1 MRKGKS
7 GLQSP
12 AELLIFIKKIKH
24 IYNRQFRLRMVPL
37 DAEYFKLFKYMCF
50 VPKRSFVASSGRR
63 KVGSRLKIEAKI
75 QKVLP
80 LAAHPRLFTE

>member
-1 MRKGKS
+1 MSKGKS
-7 GLQSP
+7 GLLSP

-50 VPKRSFVASSGRR
+50 VSERSFMASSGRC

-75 QKVLP
+75 KKVLP
-80 LAAHPRLFTE
+80 LAALSILFTD